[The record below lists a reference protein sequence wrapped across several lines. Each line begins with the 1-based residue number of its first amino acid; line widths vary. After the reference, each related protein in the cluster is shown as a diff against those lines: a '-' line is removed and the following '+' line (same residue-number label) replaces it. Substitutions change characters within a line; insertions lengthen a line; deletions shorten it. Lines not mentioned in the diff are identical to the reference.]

1 MFYFLGNCFSFGLAN
16 GKISRRDKM
25 SGDEG
30 NPHFTTYR
38 RWLGYVLVVVG
49 SSMWIFWDHAKLGP
63 AVIGLGF
70 LLVVA
75 HRKK

>member
-1 MFYFLGNCFSFGLAN
+1 
-16 GKISRRDKM
+16 M

-49 SSMWIFWDHAKLGP
+49 SSMWIYWDHTTLGP
-63 AVIGLGF
+63 AVGGLGF
-70 LLVVA
+70 ILAVV